1 MEAYIHRNNSKYL
14 TFMWLWLWAQHLKY
28 VTSSSVFVTKLSILV
43 TVESIKYLSSM
54 QGTRA
59 LRHVHE
65 VRRER
70 LPSFVQ
76 QELVKTLQPN
86 MTKLKSF
93 KMH

>member
-1 MEAYIHRNNSKYL
+1 
-14 TFMWLWLWAQHLKY
+14 
-28 VTSSSVFVTKLSILV
+28 
-43 TVESIKYLSSM
+43 M